1 MQITTKT
8 IAKKETYTI
17 SRLYVDGKYFCD
29 TLEDCIR
36 NGKKIAHVTAIPRGT
51 YEIQWTY
58 SNRFKQFMPLLCNV
72 PNFSGIRIHAGN
84 TSADTDGCI
93 LVGKNDVV
101 GKVLLS
107 RLFTWRLYTLI
118 KKAIDKNERV
128 TITLE

>member
-1 MQITTKT
+1 MQITTKI
-8 IAKKETYTI
+8 IAKNETYAI
-17 SRLYVDGKYFCD
+17 GRLYVDGKYFCD

-36 NGKKIAHVTAIPRGT
+36 SGKKIAHVTAIPRGS

-58 SNRFKQFMPLLCNV
+58 SNRFKRFMPLLCNV

-101 GKVLLS
+101 GKVILS
-107 RLFTWRLYTLI
+107 RLFTWKLYALI
-118 KKAIDKNERV
+118 KKAIDKKERV
-128 TITLE
+128 VITLE

>member
-8 IAKKETYTI
+8 IAKKDTYTI

-36 NGKKIAHVTAIPRGT
+36 SGKKIAHITAIPRGT

-58 SNRFKQFMPLLCNV
+58 SNRFKRFMPLLCNV
-72 PNFSGIRIHAGN
+72 PNFTGIRIHAGN
-84 TSADTDGCI
+84 TSADTSGCI
-93 LVGKNDVV
+93 LVGKNDIV
-101 GKVLLS
+101 GKVLFS
-107 RLFTWRLYTLI
+107 RLFTLRLYTLI
-118 KKAIDKNERV
+118 KKAIDKKERV